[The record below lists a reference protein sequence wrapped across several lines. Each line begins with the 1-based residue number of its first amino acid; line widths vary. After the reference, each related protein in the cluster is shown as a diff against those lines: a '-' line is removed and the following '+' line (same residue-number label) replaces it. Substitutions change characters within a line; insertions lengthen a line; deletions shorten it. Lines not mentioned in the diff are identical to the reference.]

1 MKIIYAIE
9 DRVGAAIQLQQFV
22 NNTLHEVKIAAYP
35 SALIY
40 INVIDWNLF
49 ATHKNNIMLLKLQH
63 DIENYYPDLVIVD
76 GDSIVANI
84 ASHLEIPIIYCSP
97 LHLLD
102 GIVWKKNQR
111 SYVAH
116 LEKIRQR
123 LKKMPEGVCKFIY
136 SPFGDLENAPELHD
150 GFEWIQPYHN
160 AMPNNNTRDI
170 ILAVIEDKLRYQNF
184 QTIFQ
189 QTAHSVVFDKFSN
202 MSYADNLIQTL
213 YFFTEGHTKYISDAV
228 YNNRFSIVTPNVNDV
243 ETLLNATWCNNLKI
257 GIDIGQIDLIGRG
270 AVPKIDKLLDDSG
283 FLPNNTKQI
292 ISRHKKLNERI
303 NELWEYT

>member
-9 DRVGAAIQLQQFV
+9 DRIGAAIQLQQFIS
-22 NNTLHEVKIAAYP
+22 NTLHEVKIAAYP
-35 SALIY
+35 SALTY

-49 ATHKNNIMLLKLQH
+49 ATHKNTDTLHKLQH
-63 DIENYYPDLVIVD
+63 DIKSYYPDLVIID

-84 ASHLEIPIIYCSP
+84 AAHLEIPIIYCSP

-123 LKKMPEGVCKFIY
+123 LKKMPEGVSKFIY

-150 GFEWIQPYHN
+150 GFEWIQPYHS
-160 AMPNNNTRDI
+160 AMPNNGTRDI
-170 ILAVIEDKLRYQNF
+170 ILAIIEDKSRYQNF
-184 QTIFQ
+184 QAIFQ
-189 QTAHSVVFDKFSN
+189 QIAHSVVFDKFSSV
-202 MSYADNLIQTL
+202 SYTKNLTQTL
-213 YFFTEGHTKYISDAV
+213 CIFTEGHTKYISDAV
-228 YNNRFSIVTPNVNDV
+228 YNNCFLTVTPSLNDA

-257 GIDIGQIDLIGRG
+257 GIDLGQIDLIGRG
-270 AVPKIDKLLDDSG
+270 SGAKIDKVLDDIG
-283 FLPNNTKQI
+283 FLSNTDPI
-292 ISRHKKLNERI
+292 ISQHKKLDERI
-303 NELWEYT
+303 NELWECM